1 MRVVLDTDVI
11 VAALRSP
18 SGGSAAL
25 VRGIRH
31 GRGTLLLTTALLLEY
46 EALCHLAEHRLAS
59 ALTAR
64 DVDQFLDGLV
74 LLAEPVE
81 NHFRWRPQLRDPGDE
96 MVLEAAVNGRA
107 QALVTF
113 NRRDYGNALEGFG
126 IEVLNPGEALRKMR
140 A

>member
-1 MRVVLDTDVI
+1 MRIVLDTDVI

-18 SGGSAAL
+18 DGGSAAL

-59 ALTAR
+59 GLDAR
-64 DVDQFLDGLV
+64 QVEQFLDGLV

-81 NHFRWRPQLRDPGDE
+81 AHFRWRPQLHDPGDE
-96 MVLEAAVNGRA
+96 MVLEAAVNGQAR
-107 QALVTF
+107 ALVTF
-113 NRRDYGNALEGFG
+113 KRRDYGNALELFG
-126 IEVLNPGEALRKMR
+126 IELLSPGEALRR
-140 A
+140 ITA